1 MRYNVKIT
9 AKKFNRVNGSGKTY
23 ENLSAVAALDLICKK
38 MTLENN
44 ERLRIIITLA
54 EPKARND

>member
-9 AKKFNRVNGSGKTY
+9 PKKFNRGSGRGKVV
-23 ENLSAVAALDLICKK
+23 ENLSAAAVLDLICKK

-44 ERLRIIITLA
+44 ERLKIIITIA
-54 EPKARND
+54 EPKAQND